1 MENFDGRGC
10 GIPFTIMLYQLTP
23 GASRTKAVATAEVNF
38 NSRKNGPCKRTAD
51 PKKNL
56 QKKERRIL
64 QSMIQKTTYAIG
76 AWTAIIL
83 SDLLAHSFNR
93 FNFK

>member
-56 QKKERRIL
+56 QKKGTSNSAIHDSEDYVRDR
-64 QSMIQKTTYAIG
+64 SMDGHHFI
-76 AWTAIIL
+76 
-83 SDLLAHSFNR
+83 
-93 FNFK
+93 